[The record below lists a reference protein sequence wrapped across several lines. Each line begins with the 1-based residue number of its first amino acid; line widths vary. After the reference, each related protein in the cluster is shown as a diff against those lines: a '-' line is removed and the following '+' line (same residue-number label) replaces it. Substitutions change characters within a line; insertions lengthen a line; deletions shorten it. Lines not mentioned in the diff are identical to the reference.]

1 MIEVRWHGRA
11 GQGAKTASQL
21 LALAELR
28 SGRFVQAFPEY
39 GPERGGAPM
48 RAYTRVDHR
57 PIRRRHG
64 ITNPDAVV
72 VLDPSLLQEPTVN
85 EGAAEE
91 TILVANADRPAAQL
105 RAELGWPGPAA
116 CVPASR
122 IAVTHGPKSVNVA
135 MVGGLAALLGHP
147 PLEDLLAA
155 DAELFGEKLSAQA
168 RVEVELAIREGFE
181 ATAGEAVNA

>member
-21 LALAELR
+21 LAMAELR
-28 SGRFVQAFPEY
+28 NGRFVQAFPEY

-48 RAYTRVDHR
+48 RAYTRVDDK

-72 VLDPSLLQEPTVN
+72 VLDPSLLREATVH
-85 EGAAEE
+85 EGAGAD
-91 TILVANADRPAAQL
+91 TTLVASADCTAGEL
-105 RAELGWPGPAA
+105 RTELDWPGPVVV
-116 CVPASR
+116 VPAAR
-122 IAVTHGPKSVNVA
+122 IALAHGPKSVNVA
-135 MVGGLAALLGHP
+135 MVGALAARLGQP

-155 DAELFGEKLSAQA
+155 DAELFGKKLSTEA
-168 RVEVELAIREGFE
+168 RAEVEMAIREGFE
-181 ATAGEAVNA
+181 STEAEGVHA